1 MVCGFV
7 KQSGGLI
14 EVYSEPGVGST
25 IRIYLPI
32 LAGAGEPCT
41 ATEPRGNGAIVLLVE
56 ASADARETVAR
67 LLKKVGYQVL
77 EAENG
82 QAALT
87 VLREPDR
94 IDLLFTG
101 PALPH
106 GMSGIALPL

>member
-41 ATEPRGNGAIVLLVE
+41 ATELEANEPRGNGAIVLPVE

-67 LLKKVGYQVL
+67 LLKKLGYQVL
-77 EAENG
+77 GAEDG
-82 QAALT
+82 QSALT
-87 VLREPDR
+87 ALRK
-94 IDLLFTG
+94 
-101 PALPH
+101 AL
-106 GMSGIALPL
+106 S